1 MARVAAEVS
10 GLIPRAVGIALAQVT
25 TAAQIQS
32 LAWELPYDVGAAIK
46 RKKKTYFMPGTIVL
60 LFLTNILA
68 LSAFVLQ
75 NIYTYIETVTSVFR

>member
-1 MARVAAEVS
+1 MAQWVKNPTAMARVAAEVS

-46 RKKKTYFMPGTIVL
+46 RKKKHTLCQEPLFCYF
-60 LFLTNILA
+60 
-68 LSAFVLQ
+68 
-75 NIYTYIETVTSVFR
+75 